1 MALTISVNASL
12 FVIYDGTNSLTKNK
26 EDIFCRVSPV
36 DSTIVEIWETTV
48 NESKRNIIFASK
60 YSNFTSPTGS
70 TAANVVI
77 SIITLLNTSYA
88 VSSGGVSDGDKG
100 DITVSGSGA
109 TWTIDSDVATSGT
122 YTPTLTSVTNIDS
135 TVAYQCQYSRTRSV
149 VTVSG
154 SLKINPTNTASD
166 TEVGISLPIASNFA
180 DAWNCGGTAF
190 SIHVAGMG
198 AGIYGDTTN
207 DRASVKFVSSDTGS
221 EEWFFTF
228 TYLII

>member
-77 SIITLLNTSYA
+77 SIITLLNTSYS
-88 VSSGGVSDGDKG
+88 VSSGGISDGDKG
-100 DITVSGSGA
+100 DITVSGGG
-109 TWTIDSDVATSGT
+109 TVWTIDSDIATSGT
-122 YTPTLTSVTNIDS
+122 YTPTLTIVANLDN
-135 TVAYQCQYSRTRSV
+135 TVSYQAQWSRVRSV

-154 SLKINPTNTASD
+154 SCKLDPTAIGSD
-166 TEVGISLPIASNFA
+166 TECGVSLPVASNFA
-180 DAWNCGGTAF
+180 DGWNCGGTAF

-198 AGIYGDTTN
+198 AGIYADATN
-207 DRASVKFVSSDTGS
+207 DRASIKFIASNTSS
-221 EEWFFTF
+221 EEYFYTF